1 MKKQYYILA
10 FVSLILFSCGKDNKF
25 TVGDS
30 ITKKITIEFDSISKK
45 NNDWHQFNFDKAN
58 GLEVSFS
65 KGTVKGNS
73 YTITAKEYSED
84 TEPIKVTLSS
94 NVTGTYS
101 FKLIY
106 SKSSE
111 TAEVNFENG
120 QSFEF
125 PELVVQAK
133 WKAFIPYI
141 TGLIILLLIIIIVL
155 VKKHLKGKTFDD
167 GFLQIAYP
175 EEMQISLEGK
185 RKLSFAKIQNN
196 KDLTAIITCEQKSEF
211 IEGDGDIESEE
222 NIIKVAQLEVFD
234 DDFFKINNETI
245 DIKTVVLND
254 GDTIEIFSFDNNK
267 LVSFQ
272 YEN

>member
-25 TVGDS
+25 AVGDS
-30 ITKKITIEFDSISKK
+30 ITKEFTIEFDSISKI
-45 NNDWHQFNFDKAN
+45 NDDWHQFNFDKTN

-73 YTITAKEYSED
+73 YTITAKEYSKD

-101 FKLIY
+101 FKLFY

-125 PELVVQAK
+125 PKLVVQAK
-133 WKAFIPYI
+133 WKSYIPYI
-141 TGLIILLLIIIIVL
+141 IGVILIIL
-155 VKKHLKGKTFDD
+155 
-167 GFLQIAYP
+167 GFLIWFLIKRKKDNSFDNGYLQITLP
-175 EEMQISLEGK
+175 KNDQIELEGK
-185 RKLSFAKIQNN
+185 SEIDLAKALEMYCEPDTKFEEDEEIEVKLPRVEIDTDMKMTVNGLENMSESTYL
-196 KDLTAIITCEQKSEF
+196 KDKDKVIILNSKNDEL
-211 IEGDGDIESEE
+211 
-222 NIIKVAQLEVFD
+222 IK
-234 DDFFKINNETI
+234 
-245 DIKTVVLND
+245 
-254 GDTIEIFSFDNNK
+254 
-267 LVSFQ
+267 FQ
-272 YEN
+272 YNEF